1 MKNGHKI
8 VLEWAKETDKT
19 IELFKQNS
27 ELQLKL
33 WDKIVEETTGK
44 NEVVVYFTTRSQPLS
59 QREVAIL
66 EVADALLEDDEIEV
80 RNYCKDIVSDGEADS
95 NTIAS
100 ADWGTDEEYGCYDG
114 GDW

>member
-1 MKNGHKI
+1 MMIPKWTS
-8 VLEWAKETDKT
+8 LEIGDLQVFTD
-19 IELFKQNS
+19 
-27 ELQLKL
+27 
-33 WDKIVEETTGK
+33 EEIR
-44 NEVVVYFTTRSQPLS
+44 EVVVYFTTRSQPLS

>member
-1 MKNGHKI
+1 MKMKNGHKI

-44 NEVVVYFTTRSQPLS
+44 N
-59 QREVAIL
+59 
-66 EVADALLEDDEIEV
+66 DD
-80 RNYCKDIVSDGEADS
+80 S
-95 NTIAS
+95 
-100 ADWGTDEEYGCYDG
+100 
-114 GDW
+114 